1 MASLLARL
9 RLVAG
14 ASLGAG
20 AMGLLAPRWAVRL
33 RYGHGVLSYVHGVH
47 TTSSW
52 LLDPSSADDVARANF
67 SIVRRGFDPNEVQ
80 GFARGVSA
88 EIIRLQAHVD
98 ELTAALRASE
108 AKASERVTEAMAAG
122 YLGEQT
128 SRMLETA
135 RETADSLE
143 RQARDRAER
152 LTRDTED
159 AAYNMAAEAKQASD
173 QQRAEADQYAKAKRL
188 EAEQYSQATRRQA
201 DEYAA
206 QRDESSKAEAE
217 SCRRQA
223 VMEAERLVREA
234 MDHRGNL
241 LRELARRR
249 DLACNQVRA
258 VLNGR
263 DLVVEALAQVRLAA
277 AEIIDDIEELSASPA
292 DFVSLD
298 PAIEGPGL
306 GVDRAASLAVRR
318 ARQAQ
323 SSAGPEAIALELPVA
338 AVGAAPSGGSTSSS
352 GKETSVRVFD
362 HAVEA

>member
-1 MASLLARL
+1 
-9 RLVAG
+9 
-14 ASLGAG
+14 
-20 AMGLLAPRWAVRL
+20 
-33 RYGHGVLSYVHGVH
+33 VLFYVHGVH

-67 SIVRRGFDPNEVQ
+67 SLVRRGFDPVEVQ
-80 GFARGVSA
+80 GFARAVSA
-88 EIIRLQAHVD
+88 EIIRLQAQVD
-98 ELTAALRASE
+98 DLSAALRAAE
-108 AKASERVTEAMAAG
+108 LKTSERVTEAMAAG
-122 YLGEQT
+122 YLGEET
-128 SRMLETA
+128 SRMLQTA

-143 RQARDRAER
+143 RQAKDRADR

-159 AAYNMAAEAKQASD
+159 EAHRVATEAKAAAE
-173 QQRAEADQYAKAKRL
+173 QQRAEADQYAKARRL

-206 QRDESSKAEAE
+206 QRDKSSKAEAE
-217 SCRRQA
+217 DCRRQA

-263 DLVVEALAQVRLAA
+263 DLVAEALEQVRLAA
-277 AEIIDDIEELSASPA
+277 SEIIDDIEELSASPA

-298 PAIEGPGL
+298 PSIEGSGL

-318 ARQAQ
+318 ARQVQAA
-323 SSAGPEAIALELPVA
+323 SAPEGAALELPVA
-338 AVGAAPSGGSTSSS
+338 TAPMPAKAVAASSAS
-352 GKETSVRVFD
+352 ATKQVFD
-362 HAVEA
+362 QAAEA

>member
-1 MASLLARL
+1 M
-9 RLVAG
+9 
-14 ASLGAG
+14 
-20 AMGLLAPRWAVRL
+20 
-33 RYGHGVLSYVHGVH
+33 LSYVHDVH
-47 TTSSW
+47 STSSW

-88 EIIRLQAHVD
+88 EIIRLQAQVD
-98 ELTAALRASE
+98 DLTAALRASE
-108 AKASERVTEAMAAG
+108 LKASERVTEAMAAG
-122 YLGEQT
+122 YLGEET

-143 RQARDRAER
+143 RQPRERAER

-159 AAYNMAAEAKQASD
+159 AAHQMATEAKQAAD

-217 SCRRQA
+217 TCRRQS

-263 DLVVEALAQVRLAA
+263 DLVVEALTQVRLAA

-298 PAIEGPGL
+298 PDIEGPGL

-318 ARQAQ
+318 ARHVQTTAV
-323 SSAGPEAIALELPVA
+323 PEAVALELPVA
-338 AVGAAPSGGSTSSS
+338 AVAAAPSGGSA
-352 GKETSVRVFD
+352 KETSVRVFD